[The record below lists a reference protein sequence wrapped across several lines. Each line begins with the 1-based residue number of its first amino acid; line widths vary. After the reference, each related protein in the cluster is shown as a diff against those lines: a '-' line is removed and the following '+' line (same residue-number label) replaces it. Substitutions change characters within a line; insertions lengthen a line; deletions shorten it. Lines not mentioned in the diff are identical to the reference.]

1 MSEPRASPPADGV
14 SAATDGAPAVPIAP
28 VLFKARG
35 RGKGKK
41 ANMRKRSPTP
51 PPPADSDSDDSGSGN
66 SSDEGRGAVREAKR
80 RRKNG
85 AGVISAS
92 TQDPLSSRSRN
103 TVVEELE
110 QPLHYTDR
118 AALLADSDVA
128 TKRSHMHDDKAPP
141 GDRKGT
147 ATTAAPAPT
156 PGALMGGMAP
166 AKSVGPVKAAANIR
180 TITFT
185 DFSPDVCKDYKQ
197 TGFCGFG
204 DNCKFLHAREDYK
217 QGWQLDNEWEAVTK
231 GKKNLGGTI
240 VASADRKKFGASAGG
255 NGNGNG
261 DDDDD
266 DEDEA
271 FLRDIPFAC
280 VICREGYKNPIVTR
294 CGHYFCEKCALDRYR
309 RDPSCAACGS
319 ATTGVF
325 NSAKRL
331 AKLLERKRQR
341 AAKRRQAALEAGEE
355 VSSDEEAEESD

>member
-1 MSEPRASPPADGV
+1 MSEPAADD
-14 SAATDGAPAVPIAP
+14 SAAAAGVVPIAP

-35 RGKGKK
+35 RKGK

-51 PPPADSDSDDSGSGN
+51 PPANSDSDSDSGN
-66 SSDEGRGAVREAKR
+66 DSSDDGGRGAIREAKR

-92 TQDPLSSRSRN
+92 TEDASSSRSGVAAP
-103 TVVEELE
+103 TELE
-110 QPLHYTDR
+110 QPLHYADR
-118 AALLADSDVA
+118 GALLADSDVA
-128 TKRSHMHDDKAPP
+128 TKTSHMTDMKSTSTT
-141 GDRKGT
+141 KTSST
-147 ATTAAPAPT
+147 AAPT
-156 PGALMGGMAP
+156 PGALMGGVAP
-166 AKSVGPVKAAANIR
+166 PKAVGPVKAAANIR

-240 VASADRKKFGASAGG
+240 VASADRKKFGAKAQKEEE
-255 NGNGNG
+255 
-261 DDDDD
+261 DD

-271 FLRDIPFAC
+271 LLREIPFAC
-280 VICREGYKNPIVTR
+280 VICRSSYKQPIITR

-309 RDPSCAACGS
+309 RDPSCAACGA

-325 NSAKRL
+325 NNAKRL
-331 AKLLERKRQR
+331 TKLLERKRQR

-355 VSSDEEAEESD
+355 VSSAEEGEESD

>member
-1 MSEPRASPPADGV
+1 MSEPADESGAVAGV
-14 SAATDGAPAVPIAP
+14 VPIAP

-35 RGKGKK
+35 RKGK

-51 PPPADSDSDDSGSGN
+51 PPADSGSDSDSGN
-66 SSDEGRGAVREAKR
+66 SSDEGRGAIREAKR

-92 TQDPLSSRSRN
+92 TEGPSSN
-103 TVVEELE
+103 TNTKGVAAPTELE
-110 QPLHYTDR
+110 QPLHYADR
-118 AALLADSDVA
+118 SALLADSDVA
-128 TKRSHMHDDKAPP
+128 TKRSHMHDEKDAKNA
-141 GDRKGT
+141 KTST
-147 ATTAAPAPT
+147 AAPT
-156 PGALMGGMAP
+156 PGALMGGVAP

-204 DNCKFLHAREDYK
+204 DSCKFLHAREDYK

-240 VASADRKKFGASAGG
+240 VSSADCKKFGGG
-255 NGNGNG
+255 GA
-261 DDDDD
+261 DADDDD

-271 FLRDIPFAC
+271 LLQQIPFAC
-280 VICREGYKNPIVTR
+280 VICRQSYKQPIVTR

-309 RDPSCAACGS
+309 RDPSCAACGA

-325 NSAKRL
+325 NNAKRL
-331 AKLLERKRQR
+331 TKLLERKRQR

-355 VSSDEEAEESD
+355 VSSAEEGEEGD

>member
-1 MSEPRASPPADGV
+1 MPEPRQSPP
-14 SAATDGAPAVPIAP
+14 TDGGVAAAAAEVVPIAP

-35 RGKGKK
+35 RGKGK

-51 PPPADSDSDDSGSGN
+51 PPADSDSDSDSGN
-66 SSDEGRGAVREAKR
+66 SSDEGRGAIRETKR

-92 TQDPLSSRSRN
+92 TEGPSSRNKN

-118 AALLADSDVA
+118 SMLLADSDVA
-128 TKRSHMHDDKAPP
+128 TKRSHMHDDKAA
-141 GDRKGT
+141 GKKDR
-147 ATTAAPAPT
+147 ATAAAPT
-156 PGALMGGMAP
+156 PGALMGGVAP
-166 AKSVGPVKAAANIR
+166 AKSVGPVKAATNIR

-231 GKKNLGGTI
+231 GKKNIGGTI
-240 VASADRKKFGASAGG
+240 VASAERKKFGASAG
-255 NGNGNG
+255 
-261 DDDDD
+261 DEDED

-331 AKLLERKRQR
+331 TKLLERKRQR
-341 AAKRRQAALEAGEE
+341 AAKRRQAAIEAGEE

>member
-1 MSEPRASPPADGV
+1 MSEPAADG
-14 SAATDGAPAVPIAP
+14 SGAVEGIVPVAP

-35 RGKGKK
+35 RKGK

-51 PPPADSDSDDSGSGN
+51 PPANSESDSDSGN
-66 SSDEGRGAVREAKR
+66 SSDEGRGAIWEAKR

-85 AGVISAS
+85 AGVIGAS
-92 TQDPLSSRSRN
+92 TEGASSKSGVAAP
-103 TVVEELE
+103 TELE
-110 QPLHYTDR
+110 QPLHYADR
-118 AALLADSDVA
+118 SALLADTDVA
-128 TKRSHMHDDKAPP
+128 TKRSHMFDDKDNKA
-141 GDRKGT
+141 KTAAT
-147 ATTAAPAPT
+147 ATQAAPT
-156 PGALMGGMAP
+156 PGALMGGVAP
-166 AKSVGPVKAAANIR
+166 PKSVGPVKAAANIR

-204 DNCKFLHAREDYK
+204 DSCKFLHAREDYK

-240 VASADRKKFGASAGG
+240 VASADRKKFGASAAD
-255 NGNGNG
+255 N

-271 FLRDIPFAC
+271 LLREIPFAC
-280 VICREGYKNPIVTR
+280 VICRQSYKQPVITR

-309 RDPSCAACGS
+309 RDPSCAACGA

-325 NSAKRL
+325 NNAKRL
-331 AKLLERKRQR
+331 TKLLERKRQR

-355 VSSDEEAEESD
+355 VSSAEEGEESD

>member
-1 MSEPRASPPADGV
+1 MTDSQTTQPADNGAV
-14 SAATDGAPAVPIAP
+14 ATATVVPIAP

-35 RGKGKK
+35 RGKGKPVP
-41 ANMRKRSPTP
+41 RKRSPS
-51 PPPADSDSDDSGSGN
+51 PPPADSGSSDSDDSDDG
-66 SSDEGRGAVREAKR
+66 GRGAIREAKR
-80 RRKNG
+80 RRTHG
-85 AGVISAS
+85 GGGVSAS
-92 TQDPLSSRSRN
+92 SGELSSQSKH
-103 TVVEELE
+103 TGVDDLE
-110 QPLHYTDR
+110 KPLHYTDR
-118 AALLADSDVA
+118 NTLLADSDVA
-128 TKRSHMHDDKAPP
+128 TKRSHMHDDKNSSKPSTAP
-141 GDRKGT
+141 
-147 ATTAAPAPT
+147 TTALT
-156 PGALMGGMAP
+156 PGAMMGGVAP
-166 AKSVGPVKAAANIR
+166 AKTRSVGPVKAAANIR

-231 GKKNLGGTI
+231 GKKNISGTI
-240 VASADRKKFGASAGG
+240 VASADRKKLGAGA
-255 NGNGNG
+255 G
-261 DDDDD
+261 DDGDD

-271 FLRDIPFAC
+271 LLRDIPFAC
-280 VICREGYKNPIVTR
+280 VICRQGYKSPIVTR

-341 AAKRRQAALEAGEE
+341 AAKQRQAALEAGEE
-355 VSSDEEAEESD
+355 VSSEEEGEND

>member
-1 MSEPRASPPADGV
+1 MSEPQPSPP
-14 SAATDGAPAVPIAP
+14 TDGGAAAAANVVPIVP

-35 RGKGKK
+35 RGKGK

-51 PPPADSDSDDSGSGN
+51 PPADSDSDSDSGN
-66 SSDEGRGAVREAKR
+66 SSDEGRGAIREAKR

-92 TQDPLSSRSRN
+92 TEGPLSQSKN
-103 TVVEELE
+103 AVVEELE

-118 AALLADSDVA
+118 STLLADSDVA
-128 TKRSHMHDDKAPP
+128 TKRSHMHDDKA
-141 GDRKGT
+141 GNKKDS
-147 ATTAAPAPT
+147 AAGPAPT
-156 PGALMGGMAP
+156 PGALMGGVAP
-166 AKSVGPVKAAANIR
+166 ARSVGPVKAAANIR

-240 VASADRKKFGASAGG
+240 VASADRKKFGASAGD
-255 NGNGNG
+255 N

-266 DEDEA
+266 DEA

-331 AKLLERKRQR
+331 TKLLERKRQR

-355 VSSDEEAEESD
+355 VSSDEEAEEGD

>member
-1 MSEPRASPPADGV
+1 MTEPQSPPVADG
-14 SAATDGAPAVPIAP
+14 AAAAEVVPIAP

-35 RGKGKK
+35 RKGKS
-41 ANMRKRSPTP
+41 NMRKRSPTP
-51 PPPADSDSDDSGSGN
+51 PPAKDSDSDSDSDR
-66 SSDEGRGAVREAKR
+66 SSDEGRNAIREAKR

-92 TQDPLSSRSRN
+92 TEGPSSRN
-103 TVVEELE
+103 TNSLVAELE

-118 AALLADSDVA
+118 STLLADSDVA
-128 TKRSHMHDDKAPP
+128 TKRSHMFDDKSTKKDAS
-141 GDRKGT
+141 
-147 ATTAAPAPT
+147 TTSASVAPT
-156 PGALMGGMAP
+156 PGALMGGVAP

-204 DNCKFLHAREDYK
+204 DSCKFLHAREDYK

-240 VASADRKKFGASAGG
+240 VASADRKKFGDSK
-255 NGNGNG
+255 N
-261 DDDDD
+261 DDDD

-309 RDPSCAACGS
+309 RDPSCAACGA

-325 NSAKRL
+325 NNAKRL
-331 AKLLERKRQR
+331 TKLLERKRQR
-341 AAKRRQAALEAGEE
+341 AAKRRQAAIEAGEE
-355 VSSDEEAEESD
+355 VSSAEEGEESD

>member
-1 MSEPRASPPADGV
+1 MSESQPSQPA
-14 SAATDGAPAVPIAP
+14 AAVVPIAP

-35 RGKGKK
+35 RGKGKTT
-41 ANMRKRSPTP
+41 MRKRSPTP
-51 PPPADSDSDDSGSGN
+51 QPADSGSSDSDD
-66 SSDEGRGAVREAKR
+66 SSDEGRGAIREAKR
-80 RRKNG
+80 RRTHG
-85 AGVISAS
+85 AGGVSAS
-92 TQDPLSSRSRN
+92 TGETSLRNKN
-103 TVVEELE
+103 TVVDDLE

-118 AALLADSDVA
+118 STLLADSDTA
-128 TKRSHMHDDKAPP
+128 TKRSHMHDDKDPSKANATS
-141 GDRKGT
+141 KT
-147 ATTAAPAPT
+147 AVT
-156 PGALMGGMAP
+156 PGAMMGGVAP
-166 AKSVGPVKAAANIR
+166 AKTRSVGPVKAAANIR

-231 GKKNLGGTI
+231 GKKNIGGTI
-240 VASADRKKFGASAGG
+240 VASADRKKLGASAG
-255 NGNGNG
+255 
-261 DDDDD
+261 DDEDD

-280 VICREGYKNPIVTR
+280 VICREGYKSPIVTR

-325 NSAKRL
+325 NGAKRL
-331 AKLLERKRQR
+331 TKLLERKRQR
-341 AAKRRQAALEAGEE
+341 AAKRRQAALEAGED
-355 VSSDEEAEESD
+355 VSSDEEGESD